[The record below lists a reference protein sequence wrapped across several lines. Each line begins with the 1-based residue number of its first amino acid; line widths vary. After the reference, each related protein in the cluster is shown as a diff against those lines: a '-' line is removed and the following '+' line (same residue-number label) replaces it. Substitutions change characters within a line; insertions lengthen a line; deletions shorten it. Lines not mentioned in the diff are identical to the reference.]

1 MGVCWCVSAVRDSP
15 PANEASEETE
25 EPMAVPEDLS
35 ASSTHQQN
43 NRGEKGT
50 KNAPQPVSQNAADA
64 RVGLSKSESVITV
77 SARLYPM

>member
-1 MGVCWCVSAVRDSP
+1 MGARREEGGVAPTQTDGKFCWCVSTVRDSP

-50 KNAPQPVSQNAADA
+50 GKCSSTNLSELSNDA
-64 RVGLSKSESVITV
+64 
-77 SARLYPM
+77 

>member
-15 PANEASEETE
+15 PANETSEETE

-50 KNAPQPVSQNAADA
+50 KMHRNQ
-64 RVGLSKSESVITV
+64 SV
-77 SARLYPM
+77 RMPLMLQWD